1 MSPFRFAH
9 HRSEVTLLLAFVAC
23 AALALKFGD
32 RVLGWCLVACS
43 AWGLVMSYRLA
54 TGAVVP
60 GPRVGYSPAG
70 QFLVAVGLLGL
81 GASWLHLSQDS
92 TIGDS
97 AVSAMMLALI
107 PGILLDA
114 RARLRSEHRL

>member
-1 MSPFRFAH
+1 MSSLRLAH
-9 HRSEVTLLLAFVAC
+9 HRPEVTVLVAFVVC
-23 AALALKFGD
+23 AALSLKLGDQVFGWLS
-32 RVLGWCLVACS
+32 VVCS

-81 GASWLHLSQDS
+81 GASWLHLSQNS
-92 TIGDS
+92 NIGDW
-97 AVSAMMLALI
+97 AVPAMMLALI
-107 PGILLDA
+107 PGIVLDG
-114 RARLRSEHRL
+114 RAKLRSEHRL